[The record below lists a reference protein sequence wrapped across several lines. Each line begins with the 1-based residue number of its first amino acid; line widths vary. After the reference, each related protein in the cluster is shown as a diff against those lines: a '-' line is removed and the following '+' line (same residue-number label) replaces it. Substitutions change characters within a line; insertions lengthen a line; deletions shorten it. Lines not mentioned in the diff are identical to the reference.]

1 MYRRTR
7 LLGILVACVSVSSLL
22 LIDGTHPSYAQ
33 DANTVTLTFSITDA
47 ASGFNLKAE
56 KQVTQGVNSF
66 DVVRQIVTLRY
77 TTHPQ
82 FGPFITELAGISSST
97 GWRLYVAG
105 EWSNLG
111 IAGIVLQED
120 TVLEFRKQ

>member
-1 MYRRTR
+1 MCRRSCLSGVIVVCLSASALFLAGGTR
-7 LLGILVACVSVSSLL
+7 
-22 LIDGTHPSYAQ
+22 PSYAQ
-33 DANTVTLTFSITDA
+33 GSQTIGLTLSITDA

-56 KQVTQGVNSF
+56 KQVPQGVNAF
-66 DVVRQIVTLRY
+66 DVVRQIVSLRY

-82 FGPFITELAGISSST
+82 FGPFITELAGISSPT
-97 GWRLYVAG
+97 GWRIYVAG

-111 IAGIVLQED
+111 IAGIMLQED

>member
-33 DANTVTLTFSITDA
+33 DSNTVTLMFSITDA
-47 ASGFNLKAE
+47 ASGFNLTAE
-56 KQVTQGVNSF
+56 KQVTQGVNAF
-66 DVVRQIVTLRY
+66 DVVRQIVSLRY

-82 FGPFITELAGISSST
+82 FGPFITELAGISSPT
-97 GWRLYVAG
+97 GWRIYVAG
-105 EWSNLG
+105 ERSNLG
-111 IAGIVLQED
+111 IAGITLQED

>member
-1 MYRRTR
+1 MYRRNR

-22 LIDGTHPSYAQ
+22 LIDGTHPSHAQ
-33 DANTVTLTFSITDA
+33 DADTVTLMFSITDA

-56 KQVTQGVNSF
+56 KQVTQGVNAF

-82 FGPFITELAGISSST
+82 FGPFITEMAGISSPR

-111 IAGIVLQED
+111 IAGIMLQED

>member
-33 DANTVTLTFSITDA
+33 DSNTVTLMFSITDA
-47 ASGFNLKAE
+47 ASGFNLKVE
-56 KQVTQGVNSF
+56 KQVTQGVNAF

-77 TTHPQ
+77 STHPQ
-82 FGPFITELAGISSST
+82 FGPFITELAGISSPT

-111 IAGIVLQED
+111 IAGIMLQED

>member
-56 KQVTQGVNSF
+56 KQVTQGVNAF

-105 EWSNLG
+105 EWSNLW

>member
-1 MYRRTR
+1 MYRRNR

-33 DANTVTLTFSITDA
+33 DSNTVTLMFSITDA

-56 KQVTQGVNSF
+56 KQVTHGVNAF
-66 DVVRQIVTLRY
+66 DVVRQIVSLRY

-82 FGPFITELAGISSST
+82 FGPFITELAGISSPT
-97 GWRLYVAG
+97 GWRIYVAG
-105 EWSNLG
+105 ERSNLG
-111 IAGIVLQED
+111 IAGITLQED